1 MCTLYGFTRKEKM
14 HAKTVPCQTQENTAN
29 ASFASNPAK
38 IKHKGRFFITLI
50 N

>member
-1 MCTLYGFTRKEKM
+1 MYSINGFTRKEKM
-14 HAKTVPCQTQENTAN
+14 HAKTVPFQTQDNTAN